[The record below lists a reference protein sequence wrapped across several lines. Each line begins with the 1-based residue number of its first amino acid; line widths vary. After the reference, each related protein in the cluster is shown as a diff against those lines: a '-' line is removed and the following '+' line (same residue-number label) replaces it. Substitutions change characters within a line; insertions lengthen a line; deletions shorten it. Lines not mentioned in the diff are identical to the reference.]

1 MITKENLIK
10 AAEEMF
16 DNIRVDECEKDIP
29 NLEHYDVVI
38 VHHENP
44 DIRLIFATL
53 LHNQYDNYGRWTI
66 KLPWND
72 NESFKYTAEFDV
84 TPHQLLYDVM
94 TLVKETITEKIE
106 YYGKFLEILNREDI
120 NNEKTF
126 LFNLAR

>member
-53 LHNQYDNYGRWTI
+53 LHSQYDNRSCWTI

-72 NESFKYTAEFDV
+72 NGSFKYTEFNA